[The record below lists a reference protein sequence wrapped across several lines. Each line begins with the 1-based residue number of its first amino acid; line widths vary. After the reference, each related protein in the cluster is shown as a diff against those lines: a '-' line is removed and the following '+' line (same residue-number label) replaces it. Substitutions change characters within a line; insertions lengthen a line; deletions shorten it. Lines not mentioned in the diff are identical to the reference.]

1 MKQFPAIPRVA
12 DAPSELFES
21 GHLWIQEKMDGANFR
36 FRLRESGLL
45 EFGDRSRV
53 YRDADEIPEPYH
65 HAVRHV
71 REAFDREALRAARD
85 DVESVVFFGEAMHR
99 HAIDYDWER
108 TPSFLGFDVWSAAHE
123 RFLPPDAVERAFER
137 VGLEPA
143 NAFAKEVPAQHF
155 EPASYEIPRSAWYDG
170 PAEGVVLRSKTGLR
184 AKLLHPDFREVDD
197 TVPVETTDPGE
208 LAARYATDRRIEKSV
223 AKLEDHE
230 RPVEFDRVYERV
242 LEDVVREEHKRLFHG
257 DRSVDMR
264 AFRSAIAERV
274 RRYLDEREE

>member
-1 MKQFPAIPRVA
+1 VKSFPSIPRLA
-12 DAPSELFES
+12 DAPPELLS
-21 GHLWIQEKMDGANFR
+21 GGHLWILEKLDGANVR
-36 FRLRESGLL
+36 FALADTGQVV
-45 EFGDRSRV
+45 FGDRSRV
-53 YRDADEIPEPYH
+53 YDGALPEPYR
-65 HAVRHV
+65 HAARHV
-71 REAFDREALRAARD
+71 RVSLDRGALREAVSDPTAF
-85 DVESVVFFGEAMHR
+85 VFFGEAMHR

-155 EPASYEIPRSAWYDG
+155 EPASYELPRSAWYDG

-197 TVPVETTDPGE
+197 AVPVETTDPGE